1 MPAQEKVFSI
11 FEDHTDIIIKGDR
24 EIQYGHKLNLSS
36 GKSGLILDI
45 VIEDGNPSDIDRLVP
60 MLQRHEKTYGS
71 VPRQVA
77 ADGGYASIANLEA
90 AKELGVEDM
99 AFNKKRGL
107 AIEDMVKSNWVYRK
121 LKNFRAAIEGNIS
134 CLKRSYGLARC
145 SWKGLDHFK
154 SYIWS
159 SVVSYNLSLMARFS
173 TN

>member
-1 MPAQEKVFSI
+1 MGSEMCIRDS
-11 FEDHTDIIIKGDR
+11 TDIIIKGER

-45 VIEDGNPSDIDRLVP
+45 VIEEGNPADTDRLLP
-60 MLQRHEKTYGS
+60 MLERHEQTYGK

-77 ADGGYASIANLEA
+77 ADGGYASGDNLTA
-90 AKELGVEDM
+90 AKAMGVEDM

-134 CLKRSYGLARC
+134 CLKRSYGLGRC
-145 SWKGLDHFK
+145 NWKGLNHFK
-154 SYIWS
+154 AYIWS
-159 SVVSYNLSLMARFS
+159 SVVSYNLSLMARLN
-173 TN
+173 TG